1 MMASQ
6 HDRLSERPP
15 PGSTISDGWMLALV
29 TAGCAA
35 VVAGLALMEGL
46 G

>member
-1 MMASQ
+1 MNML
-6 HDRLSERPP
+6 DRLSERPP

-35 VVAGLALMEGL
+35 VVVWVAVVQ
-46 G
+46 

>member
-6 HDRLSERPP
+6 HDRLAERPP
-15 PGSTISDGWMLALV
+15 PGSTISDGWILALV

-35 VVAGLALMEGL
+35 VLVWGVVA
-46 G
+46 